1 MSDDGDAPHA
11 SIQPPMAAH
20 VPKHTSLLAWRTF
33 DIQRVL
39 AQAVTSLELL
49 LDHFEALIKLLA
61 NVQQVNGPVT
71 PLSDR
76 GWCERHGDG
85 HALCD
90 SDPFRQTTLH
100 TRSTWVCCCCKCQCC
115 KCRLMISQ
123 ILKMCLGCHPIIGAR
138 LPRVCD
144 PRLPKSA
151 IGWGLEAIQ
160 PKHVRES
167 QAHLYVIPPIV
178 LGGKIACWWS
188 GRCVAGAVCLSV
200 VACCPTGTY
209 VCPPCTAL
217 PAVHRLSIVP
227 RVLLGGIARW
237 IGTVA
242 G

>member
-1 MSDDGDAPHA
+1 MVRTTWRRPRPMRKRPFSSDHTPHA
-11 SIQPPMAAH
+11 LQLG
-20 VPKHTSLLAWRTF
+20 V
-33 DIQRVL
+33 
-39 AQAVTSLELL
+39 LL
-49 LDHFEALIKLLA
+49 L
-61 NVQQVNGPVT
+61 QVSV
-71 PLSDR
+71 
-76 GWCERHGDG
+76 
-85 HALCD
+85 
-90 SDPFRQTTLH
+90 
-100 TRSTWVCCCCKCQCC
+100 C